1 MDVRF
6 HNVLREESQWEKA
19 AVETRLID
27 WPTERLTKEG
37 FTLLNLSVASR
48 GNLFQ
53 EKVFRFT
60 KKSSDG
66 NLPFHQF
73 AVGDCVRITVSFGD
87 FLSEDL
93 IEGVLMD
100 RRPKYL
106 DISLN
111 LKDSARLDLTSS
123 YRLDAV
129 VNKVTLD
136 RQVDALQQ
144 FLTPTVPGTLG
155 VSRSVRDIIL
165 YSYPNSMI
173 QLANTPGGLRMALP
187 KTDDNITM
195 SINSGTDPLTLAEEE
210 EEFRVINEALNKVRQ
225 MTGTQQVIR
234 GRGAEDDASANQTLQ
249 ADVTAPWE
257 QLQQHLSITGI
268 IAEAKQK
275 QARDL
280 DNLEF
285 SANPS
290 AYVPESAIT
299 PVEISEAVFTTNDRL
314 KTMAETFTPNAAHK
328 TEPFS
333 THEIDEAISRVME
346 KCIMNTS
353 QRQAL
358 EKAISQTITL
368 VQGPPG
374 TGKTRTA
381 CAMLAAV
388 VGLKKQR
395 LLNESEGQGGKTR
408 SDGLKFEKILACAHS
423 NVAAD
428 NLLEGLAAQGLNVVR
443 LGMLSTSVDIGN
455 DLCACL

>member
-1 MDVRF
+1 M
-6 HNVLREESQWEKA
+6 
-19 AVETRLID
+19 
-27 WPTERLTKEG
+27 
-37 FTLLNLSVASR
+37 NLSVASR

-60 KKSSDG
+60 KKSPDG

-144 FLTPTVPGTLG
+144 FLTPTVQGTLG

-187 KTDDNITM
+187 KTDDNLSMT
-195 SINSGTDPLTLAEEE
+195 INNATDTLTLAEEE
-210 EEFRVINEALNKVRQ
+210 EEFRVINEALSRGRQ
-225 MTGTQQVIR
+225 MTGAQPVIR
-234 GRGAEDDASANQTLQ
+234 MRGAEDDATANQTLQ

-257 QLQQHLSITGI
+257 QLQQPLSITGI
-268 IAEAKQK
+268 IAEAKLK

-280 DNLEF
+280 SNLEF
-285 SANPS
+285 SASPNN
-290 AYVPESAIT
+290 YVPQSTIT
-299 PVEISEAVFTTNDRL
+299 PVEISDAVFTTNDRL
-314 KTMAETFTPNAAHK
+314 KTMAETFTPNAIFK
-328 TEPFS
+328 TEPY
-333 THEIDEAISRVME
+333 TTKEVNDAISKIME
-346 KCIMNTS
+346 TCIMNPS
-353 QRQAL
+353 QRLAL

-388 VGLKKQR
+388 VGLRKQR
-395 LLNESEGQGGKTR
+395 LSNEEDGVGKTK

-443 LGMLSTSVDIGN
+443 LGMLSIFVISVIMN
-455 DLCACL
+455 FWSWNKLCECV

>member
-1 MDVRF
+1 MVARF

-37 FTLLNLSVASR
+37 FTLLNLSVAPR

-60 KKSSDG
+60 KKSPDG

-111 LKDSARLDLTSS
+111 LKDAARLDIGSS

-144 FLTPTVPGTLG
+144 FLTPTVAGTLG
-155 VSRSVRDIIL
+155 VSRAVRDIIL

-187 KTDDNITM
+187 KTDDNLSM
-195 SINSGTDPLTLAEEE
+195 SINSGAEPLTQAEEE
-210 EEFRVINEALNKVRQ
+210 EEFRVINEALNRGRE

-249 ADVTAPWE
+249 ADVTAPWD
-257 QLQQHLSITGI
+257 QLQQPLSITGI
-268 IAEAKQK
+268 IAEAKAK
-275 QARDL
+275 QVRDL

-285 SANPS
+285 SASPND
-290 AYVPESAIT
+290 YVPQSSIT
-299 PVEISEAVFTTNDRL
+299 PVEISEAVFLTNDRL
-314 KTMAETFTPNAAHK
+314 KTMAETFTPNKIFK
-328 TEPFS
+328 TEPY
-333 THEIDEAISRVME
+333 TGKEIDNAIAKVMD
-346 KCIMNTS
+346 KCIMNPS
-353 QRQAL
+353 QRLAL

-381 CAMLAAV
+381 CAMLAVV
-388 VGLKKQR
+388 VGLRTQR
-395 LLNESEGQGGKTR
+395 LLDEAEGNGGRNNSE
-408 SDGLKFEKILACAHS
+408 GLKFEKILACAHS

-443 LGMLSTSVDIGN
+443 LGKLSTSIDIYHEWF
-455 DLCACL
+455 LL